1 MWGVPLFC
9 VMRHK
14 TGSSCDILDRTKKHP
29 QKTVGAKKKKIIGEK
44 LVEINLQAV
53 YMKAWG
59 KSLHTKNQLPLSELS
74 SVGLVP
80 CDNYIIPCP
89 YVLRMKV
96 LC

>member
-1 MWGVPLFC
+1 MGHSAFLRNRFVLGYP
-9 VMRHK
+9 RQDKK
-14 TGSSCDILDRTKKHP
+14 TPTENCGC
-29 QKTVGAKKKKIIGEK
+29 QKIKIIGEK

>member
-1 MWGVPLFC
+1 MPLGVPLFLHDKIKI
-9 VMRHK
+9 VLRYARQDKK
-14 TGSSCDILDRTKKHP
+14 TPTE
-29 QKTVGAKKKKIIGEK
+29 TVGAKKKKIIGEK

>member
-1 MWGVPLFC
+1 MGRSAFC

-14 TGSSCDILDRTKKHP
+14 TGSSCDILDRTKNTHRKLWVP
-29 QKTVGAKKKKIIGEK
+29 KIKIIGEK

-59 KSLHTKNQLPLSELS
+59 KSLHTKNQLPFSELS
-74 SVGLVP
+74 SGGLVP